1 MAGGTT
7 AANLPL
13 MRVLALLCCLVALT
27 NCDEK
32 SPVGPTVPLNQRVTL
47 ARGEVG
53 VIDGSS
59 IRLQF
64 VNVTGESR
72 CPSDV
77 VCIQAGDAVVH
88 IHGID
93 ADGSADYE
101 LHAGDASRAAET
113 RRGLR
118 VQLVDLQPYPVSTRP
133 IAPDDYRATIVV
145 TRP

>member
-1 MAGGTT
+1 
-7 AANLPL
+7 
-13 MRVLALLCCLVALT
+13 MRVLALLCCVVVLT

-47 ARGEVG
+47 ARGETVTT
-53 VIDGSS
+53 DGSS
-59 IRLQF
+59 VRLQF

-88 IHGID
+88 IHSID
-93 ADGSADYE
+93 GDGVADYE
-101 LHAGDASRAAET
+101 LHAGDPGRAAET
-113 RRGLR
+113 ERGLR
-118 VQLVDLQPYPVSTRP
+118 VQLVDLQPYPVSTKP
-133 IAPDDYRATIVV
+133 IAPDDYRATVVV